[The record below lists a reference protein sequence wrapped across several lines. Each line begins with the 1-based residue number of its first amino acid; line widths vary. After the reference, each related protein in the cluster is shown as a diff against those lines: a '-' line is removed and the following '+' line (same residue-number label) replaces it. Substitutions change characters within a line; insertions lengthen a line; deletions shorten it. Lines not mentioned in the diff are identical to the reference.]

1 MFWGFQLPRGCRG
14 DDYGRKKE
22 RGRLGDTDITGE
34 KAAFVLLGPGGRNLA
49 AYETGGK
56 HQEYGFSLHAA

>member
-1 MFWGFQLPRGCRG
+1 MIMVE
-14 DDYGRKKE
+14 KE